1 MTTRVLFLNQWPQRE
16 VVILM
21 EITLR
26 QVFIYYMTYDIL
38 HLSQIK
44 IKSCSLLIYSKD
56 TRGRRLYIATQGK
69 HYVFNLSLI
78 IFIKFRYSVILCGT
92 YWYFSLGPKPK
103 TIADFWTMIWQ
114 EEVCIIVCLTN
125 LTEGTKVGR
134 IKGILNSLL
143 FIEKKKL

>member
-1 MTTRVLFLNQWPQRE
+1 MTTRVLCLNQWPQRE

-44 IKSCSLLIYSKD
+44 LKSSSLLLYSKD

-78 IFIKFRYSVILCGT
+78 IFIKFRYCAILCGT
-92 YWYFSLGPKPK
+92 YWYFFIRPKAENNCRFLDDDLARGSL
-103 TIADFWTMIWQ
+103 
-114 EEVCIIVCLTN
+114 
-125 LTEGTKVGR
+125 
-134 IKGILNSLL
+134 
-143 FIEKKKL
+143 